1 MRGRIVVCTHALCF
15 RASGRI
21 TFARTWITLVLVQT
35 MYPYRQRNAFRV
47 ASVCSSI
54 ITITRRGFI

>member
-1 MRGRIVVCTHALCF
+1 
-15 RASGRI
+15 
-21 TFARTWITLVLVQT
+21 VLVQT